1 MPIAVLPDT
10 LRRSDVANAARRGFG
25 RLATFAAVYTYA
37 LIAVGGIVRI
47 TGSGLGCGDD
57 WPRCHGQ
64 WIPPFTFE
72 TVIEYAHRLLAAG
85 ISFVVL
91 AVVVQALRRRRMP
104 GFSGRGGLLRP
115 ALLAG
120 VFLVVQVLLGGITV
134 MLKLPAAVTILHL
147 GTAMALL
154 ATLLVA
160 AIRAGALGGRGA
172 AATAVGAE
180 GARKVARSALGA
192 AALGYL
198 VVLMGALVANTGAP
212 VSGAP
217 SAAALAC
224 QGFPLCNGG
233 IGGGGIVHIQLTHR
247 ILAYLL
253 FFHVIGAV
261 VATRKRSASLEVE
274 RAATATL
281 VLVVLQLGVA
291 AAMVTMVFPPSFRAA
306 HLVVGAAVWSS
317 LVIWTTLARR
327 AAA

>member
-10 LRRSDVANAARRGFG
+10 LHRSDAASAARRGFG

-120 VFLVVQVLLGGITV
+120 VFLVVQVLLGGVTV

-172 AATAVGAE
+172 GETAVGAE

-212 VSGAP
+212 VTGAP
-217 SAAALAC
+217 SGPPPAR
-224 QGFPLCNGG
+224 PGG
-233 IGGGGIVHIQLTHR
+233 ARGEGG
-247 ILAYLL
+247 
-253 FFHVIGAV
+253 
-261 VATRKRSASLEVE
+261 
-274 RAATATL
+274 
-281 VLVVLQLGVA
+281 
-291 AAMVTMVFPPSFRAA
+291 
-306 HLVVGAAVWSS
+306 
-317 LVIWTTLARR
+317 
-327 AAA
+327 